1 MCQAIELKRQ
11 SDFLE
16 SQRRH
21 IEIRKDAQE
30 FTEYQHPETVV
41 HRDIS
46 NDRIFP
52 LETVELQRF
61 HRETGRDID
70 QPVHIHYGP
79 NANEYARSFNAL
91 AFAIGFDIFFR
102 SNAYQPESEAGQK
115 LLFHEMTHV
124 AQYAEGKIDG
134 NTTKAE
140 LEIEAELAEHKTTFN
155 SKFWSPLATHGKVYW
170 IQQSEQKKFVDLVVD
185 KLIHTMEKKKYALNE
200 RDYLDFL
207 CKVERFFN
215 S

>member
-1 MCQAIELKRQ
+1 MSNDFYQRFNLYGKEHPGFFFRINNLLCQAIQLKRQ

-16 SQRRH
+16 SQRKH
-21 IEIRKDAQE
+21 VEIRKDAQE

-52 LETVELQRF
+52 LETVELHRF

-124 AQYAEGKIDG
+124 AQYIV
-134 NTTKAE
+134 E
-140 LEIEAELAEHKTTFN
+140 LP
-155 SKFWSPLATHGKVYW
+155 PLY
-170 IQQSEQKKFVDLVVD
+170 
-185 KLIHTMEKKKYALNE
+185 
-200 RDYLDFL
+200 
-207 CKVERFFN
+207 
-215 S
+215 